1 MNTLKIVVAI
11 IYILAI
17 LMDMV
22 LAVIYNIQGDTLKG
36 VYYLLFTI
44 LLVLFLKD

>member
-1 MNTLKIVVAI
+1 MEFLKVI
-11 IYILAI
+11 IAI
-17 LMDMV
+17 LYASAILLDMV

>member
-1 MNTLKIVVAI
+1 MKTLKIVVAI

-17 LMDMV
+17 LSDMV

-44 LLVLFLKD
+44 LLVLFIKD